1 MIIAAVM
8 TAVIHLINPVKAV
21 KPAKRVRP
29 ARPVKP
35 ARRDQRRKWCWP
47 EFKLKI
53 SKYSNRIL
61 AVTNNSITIHNV
73 HLSIISHL

>member
-35 ARRDQRRKWCWP
+35 ARRDQRRKW
-47 EFKLKI
+47 
-53 SKYSNRIL
+53 Y
-61 AVTNNSITIHNV
+61 
-73 HLSIISHL
+73 